1 MSGISY
7 RVPTSD
13 VSIVDLN
20 VALKQPAS
28 YDEICK
34 KVREASETYLSGI
47 LDYVEDEVVS
57 SDFIGDSHA
66 SIFECKAGNS
76 SEFPLFQGHLF
87 L

>member
-34 KVREASETYLSGI
+34 KVRDGLLRPYLSGI
-47 LDYVEDEVVS
+47 LDYVEDEVGILQIL
-57 SDFIGDSHA
+57 IGDFTC
-66 SIFECKAGNS
+66 ID
-76 SEFPLFQGHLF
+76 L
-87 L
+87 